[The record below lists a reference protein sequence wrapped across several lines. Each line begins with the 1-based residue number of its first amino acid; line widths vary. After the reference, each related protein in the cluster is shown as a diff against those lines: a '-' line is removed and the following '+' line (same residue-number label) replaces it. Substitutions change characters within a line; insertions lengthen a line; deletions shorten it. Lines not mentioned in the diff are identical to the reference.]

1 MTLVT
6 SFNILVICTANIC
19 RSPAVCMM
27 LQDALS
33 TKNVKVS
40 SAGILALNG
49 NKAADTMRKLLVE
62 RGLHQIEDHRSQALM
77 PHHLSQADLIFC
89 MEHEHVARVLQ
100 MNPVLKGK
108 VKLMGHFENQSEVS
122 DPYGHAEPV
131 YEQSIE
137 QMQRLTT
144 QWVDKMQQMGL
155 V

>member
-1 MTLVT
+1 MAT

-19 RSPAVCMM
+19 RSPAVAIL
-27 LQDALS
+27 LQDALAN
-33 TKNVKVS
+33 KNVKVS
-40 SAGILALNG
+40 SAGTLALNG
-49 NKAADTMRKLLVE
+49 NNAADTMRKLLVE

-108 VKLMGHFENQSEVS
+108 VKLMSHFENQSEVS
-122 DPYGHAEPV
+122 DPYGQPQHV
-131 YEQSIE
+131 YEQSID

-144 QWVDKMQQMGL
+144 QWVEKMQQMGL

>member
-1 MTLVT
+1 
-6 SFNILVICTANIC
+6 
-19 RSPAVCMM
+19 
-27 LQDALS
+27 
-33 TKNVKVS
+33 
-40 SAGILALNG
+40 
-49 NKAADTMRKLLVE
+49 
-62 RGLHQIEDHRSQALM
+62 
-77 PHHLSQADLIFC
+77 

-122 DPYGHAEPV
+122 DPYGHDEPV
-131 YEQSIE
+131 YIQSIE

>member
-1 MTLVT
+1 MLLQE
-6 SFNILVICTANIC
+6 SLANK
-19 RSPAVCMM
+19 S
-27 LQDALS
+27 
-33 TKNVKVS
+33 VKVS
-40 SAGILALNG
+40 SAGTLALNG
-49 NKAADTMRKLLVE
+49 NKAEDTMRKLLVE

-122 DPYGHAEPV
+122 DPYRQPQHV
-131 YEQSIE
+131 YEQSID

-144 QWVDKMQQMGL
+144 QWVEKMQQMGL

>member
-1 MTLVT
+1 MAT

-19 RSPAVCMM
+19 RSPVVAML
-27 LQDALS
+27 LQDALAN
-33 TKNVKVS
+33 KNVKVS
-40 SAGILALNG
+40 SAGTLALNG

-62 RGLHQIEDHRSQALM
+62 RELHRIEDHRSQALM

-122 DPYGHAEPV
+122 DPYGHDEPV

>member
-1 MTLVT
+1 MLLQE
-6 SFNILVICTANIC
+6 SLANK
-19 RSPAVCMM
+19 S
-27 LQDALS
+27 
-33 TKNVKVS
+33 VKVS
-40 SAGILALNG
+40 SAGTLALNG
-49 NKAADTMRKLLVE
+49 NKAEDTMRKLLVE

-108 VKLMGHFENQSEVS
+108 VKLMGHFENKSEVS
-122 DPYGHAEPV
+122 DPYGHDEPV
-131 YEQSIE
+131 YIQSIE

>member
-1 MTLVT
+1 LAT

-19 RSPAVCMM
+19 RSPAVAM
-27 LQDALS
+27 LLQESLANKS
-33 TKNVKVS
+33 VKVS
-40 SAGILALNG
+40 SAGTLALNG
-49 NKAADTMRKLLVE
+49 NKAEDTMRKLLVE

-122 DPYGHAEPV
+122 DPYRQPQHV
-131 YEQSIE
+131 YEQSID

-144 QWVDKMQQMGL
+144 QWVEKMQQMGL

>member
-1 MTLVT
+1 LAT

-19 RSPAVCMM
+19 RSPAVAML
-27 LQDALS
+27 LQDALAN
-33 TKNVKVS
+33 KNVKVS
-40 SAGILALNG
+40 SAGTLALNG
-49 NKAADTMRKLLVE
+49 NKAVDVMRKLLVE

-89 MEHEHVARVLQ
+89 MDHEHVARVLQ

-108 VKLMGHFENQSEVS
+108 VKLMGHFENKSEVS
-122 DPYGHAEPV
+122 DPYGHDELV
-131 YEQSIE
+131 YIQSIE

>member
-1 MTLVT
+1 LAT

-19 RSPAVCMM
+19 RSPAVAVL
-27 LQDALS
+27 LQDALAN
-33 TKNVKVS
+33 KNVKVS
-40 SAGILALNG
+40 SAGTLALNG

-122 DPYGHAEPV
+122 DPYGQPQHV
-131 YEQSIE
+131 YEQSID

-144 QWVDKMQQMGL
+144 QWVEKMQQMGL